1 MDKIRKTFLL
11 AGNNFRKW
19 SINPR
24 IYMILLLLIGYLN
37 MMLSPVRDFCKTVE
51 HPITPWVFPF
61 LMAQPYSLLMIL
73 LGFILL
79 LCDAPFIESEQ
90 PYIITRSG
98 RILWTGGQIV
108 YIVLTSALYF
118 LTVVFLTIILLS
130 PYTSLEGGWG
140 KVINTFSQG
149 NAARYGVVIPF
160 DYTIVKTLSPAQAM
174 LMEFF
179 VCWLL
184 GIVLG
189 ILMFCINLVI
199 SRSAGA
205 IIAAGIAILPLF
217 VRKTNWR
224 LHYVSPAS
232 WVSLSVLDIGEMT
245 SFPSVSYAISGFL
258 LLTAILTMLAIL
270 SMRHRD
276 IDVLKSV

>member
-1 MDKIRKTFLL
+1 MDKIRKVIFL

-19 SINPR
+19 SANPR

-37 MMLSPVRDFCKTVE
+37 MMLSPIRDFCQTVE
-51 HPITPWVFPF
+51 YPIAPWVFPF
-61 LMAQPYSLLMIL
+61 LMTQPYSLLMLL
-73 LGFILL
+73 LGLILMF
-79 LCDAPFIESEQ
+79 CDAPFIESEQ
-90 PYIITRSG
+90 PYIITRTG
-98 RILWTGGQIV
+98 RMLWTGGQIV
-108 YIVLTSALYF
+108 YIVLASALYF
-118 LTVVFLTIILLS
+118 LSVIFLTVMLLL
-130 PYTSLEGGWG
+130 PCISLESGWG

-160 DYTIVKTLSPAQAM
+160 DYTIVKTLSPMQAM

-179 VCWLL
+179 ICWLL

-189 ILMFCINLVI
+189 ILMFCINLRV

-205 IIAAGIAILPLF
+205 IFAAGIAILPLF
-217 VRKTNWR
+217 VRKTDWG

-232 WVSLSVLDIGEMT
+232 WVSLSVLDIAGAT
-245 SFPSVSYAISGFL
+245 SFPSVPYAITGFL
-258 LLTAILTMLAIL
+258 FLTAILTVLAML